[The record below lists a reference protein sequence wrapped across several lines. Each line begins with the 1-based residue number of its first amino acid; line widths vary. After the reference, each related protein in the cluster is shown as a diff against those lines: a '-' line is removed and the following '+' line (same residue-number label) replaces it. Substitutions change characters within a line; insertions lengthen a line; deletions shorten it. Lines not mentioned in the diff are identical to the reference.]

1 MKKTILMLTVLI
13 LLAASAVMPVAG
25 AVADEVNAFATLV
38 ADIQLDKA
46 MPNVDYLQA
55 AKPLNKGELRYVGGY
70 RNWQIHVT
78 VKEKTGLINDFGFSR
93 QGSDIIDELLPFA
106 VAVYG
111 KNYQAREKSPRDRG
125 YGWGLDKFKTV
136 NLFYQSG
143 YVRFGGGY
151 L

>member
-1 MKKTILMLTVLI
+1 MKKTILMLTMLVLLATAASMPI
-13 LLAASAVMPVAG
+13 AGAASA
-25 AVADEVNAFATLV
+25 EVNAFSALV
-38 ADIQLDKA
+38 ADIQLDKPL
-46 MPNVDYLQA
+46 PNVDYLQA

-70 RNWQIHVT
+70 RNWQIRVT
-78 VKEKTGLINDFGFSR
+78 VKETTGLIYDFGFSR

-106 VAVYG
+106 TAVYG
-111 KNYQAREKSPRDRG
+111 ENYQAREKSPRDRG
-125 YGWGLDKFKTV
+125 YGWSLGEFKMA